1 VIASLVC
8 LFVAPAAVT
17 LAPVEFRRFPTLPE
31 MVKDESR
38 EYLVKE
44 SQIGFTAAAKKQG
57 IEVIFDPAATSPKI
71 RVESID
77 QKNYDRRAI
86 LSNPNRGASLTKVDV
101 TFMADG
107 IERKLK
113 GEAEAGYFGT
123 QNKRDLSGTP
133 EMKSYAIQLVN
144 QDRARAIGK
153 AIFEATKNEI
163 PRQ

>member
-1 VIASLVC
+1 MIASLVC
-8 LFVAPAAVT
+8 LFVAPATAT

-38 EYLVKE
+38 EYLIKE
-44 SQIGFTAAAKKQG
+44 SQIGFIAAAKKQD
-57 IEVIFDPAATSPKI
+57 IAVIFDPTATTPKI

-86 LSNPNRGASLTKVDV
+86 LANPNRGASLTKVEI
-101 TFMADG
+101 TFITDG
-107 IERKLK
+107 SEKKLK

-153 AIFEATKNEI
+153 AIFEAVKYDL
-163 PRQ
+163 PRL